1 MQYVNVAAYRFFD
14 WSQDRIREIRQPLR
28 ARAEGLGIRGTI
40 LLSPEGINLFLAGTR
55 DSIDTFKGV
64 LREEFGVPELT
75 YKESFSA
82 KQPFTR
88 MLVKLKKEIIPIGD
102 STIRPH
108 EYTGPSVSAKELKQ
122 WLDEGREV
130 VLLDTRND
138 YEIAAGTFENA
149 LDLKIKTFRVFP
161 EEIKKLPEEM
171 KDKTIVMFCTGGI
184 RCEKASPVM
193 IRAGF
198 KNVYQLDGGI
208 LKYFEEVGSSHY
220 QGDCFVF
227 DWRLSVDPALAPK
240 KRTEGVNLDKYLK
253 TMEG

>member
-1 MQYVNVAAYRFFD
+1 MQYVNIAAYRFFD
-14 WSQDRIREIRQPLR
+14 WDRERIREIREPMR
-28 ARAEGLGIRGTI
+28 RSAENLGIKGTV

-55 DSIDTFKGV
+55 DAIDRFKK
-64 LREEFGVPELT
+64 LLTAEFGVPELT
-75 YKESFSA
+75 YKESLSA

-88 MLVKLKKEIIPIGD
+88 TLVKLKNEIIPIGD
-102 STIRPH
+102 ETIRPH
-108 EYTGPSVSAKELKQ
+108 EFTGPSVTAKELKQ

-149 LDLKIKTFRVFP
+149 VDLKLQTFRKFP
-161 EEIKKLPEEM
+161 EEVKKLPESM

-193 IRAGF
+193 IREGF

-208 LKYFEEVGSSHY
+208 LKYFEEVGQTHY

-253 TMEG
+253 TMT